1 MVIESIRA
9 ESRRYKAAAEAALAQ
24 LGDAELAASSGS
36 SNSAAAIICHLAGNL
51 ASRFTDF
58 LTADGEKPWRDR
70 EAEFFAPATT
80 RAELTARWER
90 GWSAFFAAVDPLTD
104 ADLPRSITIRG
115 QALTVHDALHRS
127 LGHTAY
133 HVGQIVFIA
142 KMVRGASWQYL
153 SIPPGQSQAYNENPT
168 LERPADVVAAIT
180 PRD

>member
-1 MVIESIRA
+1 MFIESIRA

-24 LGDAELAASSGS
+24 LGDTELAVALGS
-36 SNSAAAIICHLAGNL
+36 SNSAAAIVCHLAGNL

-80 RAELTARWER
+80 RPELMARWEQ
-90 GWSAFFAAVDPLTD
+90 GWSTFFAAVDPLTD
-104 ADLPRSITIRG
+104 EDMARSITIRG
-115 QALTVHDALHRS
+115 QALAVHDALHRS

-133 HVGQIVFIA
+133 HVGQIVFLA
-142 KMVRGASWQYL
+142 KMMRGDAWKYL
-153 SIPPGQSQAYNENPT
+153 SIPPGESRAYNEKPT